1 MTQDLKVYALSISTF
16 GISMS
21 NIDIVLKVTL
31 MVVTIGYTIQKW
43 YLMNKNE
50 ENK

>member
-1 MTQDLKVYALSISTF
+1 MTQDLKVYALRIGTF

-21 NIDIVLKVTL
+21 NIDIVLKITL

>member
-1 MTQDLKVYALSISTF
+1 MTQDLKVYALSIGTF

-21 NIDIVLKVTL
+21 NLDIVLKIML

>member
-1 MTQDLKVYALSISTF
+1 MTQDLKVYALSIGTF

-31 MVVTIGYTIQKW
+31 MLVTIGYTVQKW
-43 YLMNKNE
+43 YIMNK
-50 ENK
+50 KSK

>member
-1 MTQDLKVYALSISTF
+1 MTQDLKVYALSIGTF

-21 NIDIVLKVTL
+21 NIDIVLKITL
-31 MVVTIGYTIQKW
+31 MVVTIGYTVQKW

>member
-1 MTQDLKVYALSISTF
+1 MTEDLKVYALSIGTF

-31 MVVTIGYTIQKW
+31 MLVTIGYTIQKW
-43 YLMNKNE
+43 YIMNK
-50 ENK
+50 KSK

>member
-1 MTQDLKVYALSISTF
+1 MTQDLKVYALSIGTF

-31 MVVTIGYTIQKW
+31 MLVTIGYTIQKW
-43 YLMNKNE
+43 YIMNK
-50 ENK
+50 KSK

>member
-1 MTQDLKVYALSISTF
+1 MTQDLKVYALSIGTF

-21 NIDIVLKVTL
+21 NIDIVLKVML

>member
-1 MTQDLKVYALSISTF
+1 MTQDLKVYALSIGTF

-21 NIDIVLKVTL
+21 NIDIFLKVML